1 MATIDYITPALQQY
15 EQAKAENTASTEQLK
30 RSYDQ
35 IYASQAAQYQKQ
47 ADSDIAK
54 IETEYKGLYD
64 RAALQQLVNERELER
79 RQANLG
85 LTDSGLTATQQTAI
99 QVARGNADAKIDLQ
113 KQAAI
118 DSITL
123 QLEQYLA
130 QVDQNRAQAYAQADY
145 NLNTTNTTLYNQLLS
160 QAYSNQATY
169 DAAQIQA
176 AATERAAQIQAQAAA
191 NNNSAETASAAKS
204 AAVKSAADT
213 LKNMYSGKASTDSI
227 YSYVY
232 GLDSTYNL
240 SDSEILDLLSYAGV
254 YNLNGYATWARN
266 RATRDAEEKAALSAT
281 MQSTLK
287 SYSGKT
293 YDEIFGIWASYANGT
308 NNWSSDSRYAQ
319 VMSYLDE
326 WLATHSQKDKFIY

>member
-1 MATIDYITPALQQY
+1 MATMDYITPALQQY
-15 EQAKAENTASTEQLK
+15 EKAKAENTASTNQLK
-30 RSYDQ
+30 KSYDE

-54 IETEYKGLYD
+54 TETEYKGLYD

-99 QVARGNADAKIDLQ
+99 QVARGNADAKIDSQ

-169 DAAQIQA
+169 DAAQMQA
-176 AATERAAQIQAQAAA
+176 QATERAAQIKAEATATSTKLKQDLEYAKWLVTERSDEAAYNFIYDTYGSSDEA
-191 NNNSAETASAAKS
+191 MYLISALGIDTSGFRSPSKTSSNTPTSSEKKTSYSSASGVATTAEAR
-204 AAVKSAADT
+204 
-213 LKNMYSGKASTDSI
+213 LKNYNNFTYEQIQSI
-227 YSYVY
+227 YY
-232 GLDSTYNL
+232 
-240 SDSEILDLLSYAGV
+240 SDA
-254 YNLNGYATWARN
+254 YATGPN
-266 RATRDAEEKAALSAT
+266 PVTDPAEQTKISNYLWNW
-281 MQSTLK
+281 MQNSPPNAK
-287 SYSGKT
+287 FKYS
-293 YDEIFGIWASYANGT
+293 
-308 NNWSSDSRYAQ
+308 
-319 VMSYLDE
+319 
-326 WLATHSQKDKFIY
+326 

>member
-1 MATIDYITPALQQY
+1 MDYITPALQQY
-15 EQAKAENTASTEQLK
+15 EKAKAENTASTNQLK
-30 RSYDQ
+30 KSYDE

-54 IETEYKGLYD
+54 TETEYKGLYD

-99 QVARGNADAKIDLQ
+99 QVARGNADAKIDSQ

-169 DAAQIQA
+169 DAAQMQA
-176 AATERAAQIQAQAAA
+176 QATERAAQIKAEATAAKEAA
-191 NNNSAETASAAKS
+191 NQATTNKNTYYEQAKYLVENIGNDAAWNYLSSLAQSGDIDTSTLRYLCNSVGIDYTKYASKISSS
-204 AAVKSAADT
+204 AS
-213 LKNMYSGKASTDSI
+213 NSP
-227 YSYVY
+227 
-232 GLDSTYNL
+232 
-240 SDSEILDLLSYAGV
+240 
-254 YNLNGYATWARN
+254 NGYVSTAAF
-266 RATRDAEEKAALSAT
+266 RA
-281 MQSTLK
+281 
-287 SYSGKT
+287 
-293 YDEIFGIWASYANGT
+293 ANGG
-308 NNWSSDSRYAQ
+308 
-319 VMSYLDE
+319 
-326 WLATHSQKDKFIY
+326 KF